1 MRQMTYSRDILLKS
15 GLLLAMI
22 LKRLLVE
29 DIGIIND
36 ALSRI
41 PPSTTQ
47 SSKLSCS
54 TNSLVQQGCADVID
68 QPEVIFDQWQQIS
81 GMRSLSAWV
90 RVEFYKSGLLPII
103 SAQADTFVGQ
113 LTNG

>member
-54 TNSLVQQGCADVID
+54 TNSLVQQVL
-68 QPEVIFDQWQQIS
+68 
-81 GMRSLSAWV
+81 R
-90 RVEFYKSGLLPII
+90 
-103 SAQADTFVGQ
+103 
-113 LTNG
+113 